1 MKEKEQLVMELTH
14 TQGLLQTTVG
24 LDKQQAQLSQT
35 TLTQLQDRIKS
46 YYSQS
51 TDLSNKI
58 KTQNRKLID
67 L

>member
-1 MKEKEQLVMELTH
+1 MELTQ

>member
-1 MKEKEQLVMELTH
+1 MKEKEQLVMELTQ